1 MTLLDTFKAQ
11 TTVLRGEEAS
21 RLRKRYIARFVD
33 TSTAYFRNEIDG
45 REALGDERHYSGY
58 LWDTLKHAEV
68 ITQQQLVDTL
78 AVWQSVYVFWDLH
91 SERKIFIPDYWKFPK
106 DSVLQATSTDL
117 ARVLLHD
124 ADIGPTADLILPEDL
139 YLFGDTV
146 EFSLITTH
154 EYVPERYCLRA
165 N

>member
-1 MTLLDTFKAQ
+1 MVKEARQ
-11 TTVLRGEEAS
+11 LRE
-21 RLRKRYIARFVD
+21 RYITRFVD

-45 REALGDERHYSGY
+45 RGALGAERHYSGY

-91 SERKIFIPDYWKFPK
+91 SEQKILIPDYWKFPK
-106 DSVLQATSTDL
+106 DAVLQSTSTDL
-117 ARVLLHD
+117 ACVLLHD
-124 ADIGPTADLILPEDL
+124 ADVGPTADLILPEDL

-146 EFSLITTH
+146 ESSLITTH